1 MAASSRLQQT
11 LLILALASI
20 YPLQAGAATPAGI
33 AQFIAG
39 DVSVRGA
46 DGKINALQKGK
57 DIESGQAIV
66 TGANGRAQV
75 RFSDGG
81 MVSLQPNTEF
91 KLANYV
97 DKGDPKEDR
106 FLVDFLSGSMRA
118 VTGLIGKRNRANYKI
133 FTATST
139 IGIRGSSFT
148 ASYNVDGSMIVTAEK
163 DGIEVCSG
171 GVCVGLIKGESVRV
185 TSSSEPPK
193 RTTDRAGVPTPGPA
207 QATVTVGNQTTSD
220 GKSILVLN
228 QALAQAPTGTFTN
241 LQVSAVFELA
251 PGLCCGITANGPSS
265 PTSLVAGKL
274 TSFSNASTNFTPN
287 STGAATSIGSV
298 AGGDFVGWGT
308 WLTGTI
314 TEISPPPPASS
325 IGRLHYV
332 VGIPTGLMP
341 VTGTA
346 AYSLIGST
354 APTRA
359 DGAAGSLTSA
369 TFSVDFSPG
378 GVVSASL
385 VNTFGLSTFTTAEA
399 SITRSGSSF
408 QGSAIS
414 GNFFGANA
422 ARAGLVYIGFDT
434 DVGQAFSGSA
444 VFQK

>member
-1 MAASSRLQQT
+1 MGATGQLPQT
-11 LLILALASI
+11 LLILALASTC
-20 YPLQAGAATPAGI
+20 PMLAGAETSAGI
-33 AQFIAG
+33 VQFIAG
-39 DVSVRGA
+39 DVNVRGV
-46 DGKINALQKGK
+46 DGKITSLQKGK

-81 MVSLQPNTEF
+81 LVSLQPNTEF

-97 DKGDPKEDR
+97 DKGDPREDR

-133 FTATST
+133 ITSKST

-148 ASYNVDGSMIVTAEK
+148 ASYNVDGSMNVTAEK

-171 GVCVGLIKGESVRV
+171 GVCVGLVAGESVRV
-185 TSSSEPPK
+185 TSSSEAPV
-193 RTTDRAGVPTPGPA
+193 RTINRTSVPTPGPA
-207 QATVTVGNQTTSD
+207 QATVTVGNQTTSA
-220 GKSILVLN
+220 GKSVLVLN
-228 QALAQAPTGTFTN
+228 QALATEPTGTFTN
-241 LQVSAVFELA
+241 LQVSAVIELT
-251 PGLCCGITANGPSS
+251 PGLCCGFAANAPPS
-265 PTSLVAGKL
+265 PTTVVDGKL
-274 TSFSNASTNFTPN
+274 SSFSNATSNFTPN
-287 STGAATSIGSV
+287 SIGASTSIGSV
-298 AGGDFVGWGT
+298 GGGDFVGWGT

-341 VTGTA
+341 IIGTA

-354 APTRA
+354 SPTRA
-359 DGAAGSLTSA
+359 DGAVGSLTSA

-385 VNTFGLSTFTTAEA
+385 NNTFGLSTFTTTEA
-399 SITRSGSSF
+399 SMTKSGSSF
-408 QGSAIS
+408 QGSAIR

-422 ARAGLVYIGFDT
+422 ARAGLVYVGFDT
-434 DVGQAFSGSA
+434 DVGQPFSGAA